1 MGGLWARWRAGRGR
15 RRGRRAARSLDPGLR
30 ATVRAAYD
38 EGRPIPEPLA
48 RKAAEAGDP
57 RGMTVYGIGLGKR
70 GAYAE
75 AVRWLGRAAATGDIS
90 AMVVLG
96 TLHLDL
102 GDPVEAERHFRRAAD
117 RGHAGARLAL
127 QQLRARRNGSGP

>member
-1 MGGLWARWRAGRGR
+1 MGGLWARWRR
-15 RRGRRAARSLDPGLR
+15 RRDRRAARSLDPALT
-30 ATVRAAYD
+30 AKVRAAYD

-48 RKAAEAGDP
+48 RQAAEAGDP
-57 RGMTVYGIGLGKR
+57 RGMTVYGIVLGKR

-75 AVRWLGRAAATGDIS
+75 AVHWLGKAAATGDIQ

-102 GDPVEAERHFRRAAD
+102 GDVGEAERHFRRAAD

-127 QQLRARRNGSGP
+127 QQMRARRNGSGH